1 METKVKK
8 QEHYIWGM
16 LSGFIG
22 GLIVSTLIVAA
33 YVYTDFLPILILT
46 FAIAFCEYYCYKLL
60 RGKIDKKIT
69 WILIGI
75 TVVNVAI
82 MSFLAVPIALLIRSG
97 ITVDFSEI
105 GNLYKNTKIEQ
116 NILQDFL
123 LSFVLGG
130 FGAYVV
136 GKRVNR
142 SLFLKTSKIKIFKLD
157 NKEKQDIKEVA
168 IKCIKPVMEKNGAT
182 EREKALKKEDI
193 LEDVKDESSKAY
205 FEYLH
210 SLRVVKKYKGKYF
223 YDETAEN
230 NSKIYSPVVRNV
242 LEILIVA
249 LIIVI
254 ILLVFGMSSSAKKK
268 VYNNE
273 ISFSIDNT
281 WNEYKENQDSYAK
294 NTDDTEDVSTENVW
308 LYYKYMNIDSNA
320 DANSQHDYPELINVS
335 YGKEDYADNMTINDL
350 RGLLEAYFYEYVG
363 YDDYNIE
370 VFTTDNGYD
379 AMSITIKYESC
390 MEFDYYILNKDN
402 IAYVTAT
409 SYSSDE
415 DVYDSLTEYAKDVV
429 NSFKWNN

>member
-105 GNLYKNTKIEQ
+105 GNLYKNTNIEQ

-168 IKCIKPVMEKNGAT
+168 IKCIKPVMQKEK
-182 EREKALKKEDI
+182 R
-193 LEDVKDESSKAY
+193 
-205 FEYLH
+205 H
-210 SLRVVKKYKGKYF
+210 
-223 YDETAEN
+223 
-230 NSKIYSPVVRNV
+230 
-242 LEILIVA
+242 
-249 LIIVI
+249 
-254 ILLVFGMSSSAKKK
+254 
-268 VYNNE
+268 
-273 ISFSIDNT
+273 
-281 WNEYKENQDSYAK
+281 
-294 NTDDTEDVSTENVW
+294 
-308 LYYKYMNIDSNA
+308 
-320 DANSQHDYPELINVS
+320 
-335 YGKEDYADNMTINDL
+335 
-350 RGLLEAYFYEYVG
+350 
-363 YDDYNIE
+363 
-370 VFTTDNGYD
+370 
-379 AMSITIKYESC
+379 
-390 MEFDYYILNKDN
+390 
-402 IAYVTAT
+402 
-409 SYSSDE
+409 
-415 DVYDSLTEYAKDVV
+415 
-429 NSFKWNN
+429 